1 MADSTSSTGNYVDY
15 VLEWLQTMACSD
27 VFYLSFTMTTMMQ
40 TGVRSRK
47 LAALHRHAWHAQ
59 TDLHTFP
66 VSWTFAVF
74 KMRPA
79 RDFST
84 ESCRAR
90 QTRWIAC
97 FVPLL
102 VDFLSVATW
111 MESIRKTGKSHSCC
125 EFLNNQSQG
134 PSFTLNGNE
143 PQETTSWV
151 TLLWQKELVAFIW
164 ESLLKT
170 ISRVSTCEAGS
181 PLGLL
186 IGIFL
191 DRNHG
196 CYMSYSPTLPANLSQ
211 CKTPTIGQKKLN
223 TDNVLASNVYFSN
236 SFGFN
241 PCSVVQYL
249 FNVFLGLINQQSLS
263 NDIK

>member
-1 MADSTSSTGNYVDY
+1 MADSTSSTGNCTNVDY

-27 VFYLSFTMTTMMQ
+27 VFYLSCTMTTMMQ

-79 RDFST
+79 QDFST

-102 VDFLSVATW
+102 VDFLTVATW
-111 MESIRKTGKSHSCC
+111 MESIRKTGKSHFCC

-134 PSFTLNGNE
+134 PPFTLNGNE

-170 ISRVSTCEAGS
+170 FPGYPPVK
-181 PLGLL
+181 
-186 IGIFL
+186 
-191 DRNHG
+191 
-196 CYMSYSPTLPANLSQ
+196 PAA
-211 CKTPTIGQKKLN
+211 C
-223 TDNVLASNVYFSN
+223 LASSSGYF
-236 SFGFN
+236 
-241 PCSVVQYL
+241 
-249 FNVFLGLINQQSLS
+249 
-263 NDIK
+263 